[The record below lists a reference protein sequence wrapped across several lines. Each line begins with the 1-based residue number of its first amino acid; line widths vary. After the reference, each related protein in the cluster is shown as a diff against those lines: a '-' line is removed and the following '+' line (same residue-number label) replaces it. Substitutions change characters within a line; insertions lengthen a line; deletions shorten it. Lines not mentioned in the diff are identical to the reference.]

1 MSEKHHK
8 GKTEEEIDDQ
18 TEDYKNIQYRMYEKK
33 FPDVDDLVMCKIIEI
48 FNDGA
53 YVILEEYNNIKGL
66 LLCTEISR
74 KRVNYVT
81 RLIKEGKEEVLRVKT
96 IDKEK
101 GFIDLSKKSVKAE
114 EVEQFKEKLFEW
126 FGLEVIMQ
134 DERLTTKEA
143 TNYLLEAD
151 MSRKKRKKK
160 IDALAANI
168 ILQTYLDKRK
178 D

>member
-1 MSEKHHK
+1 MRYL
-8 GKTEEEIDDQ
+8 GLDLGTKTLGVSVSDITHTIANSLTIIKFQEN
-18 TEDYKNIQYRMYEKK
+18 DYDAIYKELKS
-33 FPDVDDLVMCKIIEI
+33 IIE
-48 FNDGA
+48 
-53 YVILEEYNNIKGL
+53 EYEITKIVLGLPKNMNN
-66 LLCTEISR
+66 
-74 KRVNYVT
+74 
-81 RLIKEGKEEVLRVKT
+81 T
-96 IDKEK
+96 IGDRALTTLK
-101 GFIDLSKKSVKAE
+101 
-114 EVEQFKEKLFEW
+114 FKEKLFEW